1 MTHGQRGRVPIPTNE
16 EIAEAEDL
24 HREIVAVSAIQY
36 GPLNYM
42 KFAFRNGATSTASLG
57 SEGALSLLEALTALF
72 PDHPAGLEADAAK
85 RMTVSG
91 RLEIQSGHM
100 SELED

>member
-36 GPLNYM
+36 GPLRRDNQDENPYCRTWQCSPV
-42 KFAFRNGATSTASLG
+42 A
-57 SEGALSLLEALTALF
+57 
-72 PDHPAGLEADAAK
+72 
-85 RMTVSG
+85 
-91 RLEIQSGHM
+91 
-100 SELED
+100 